1 MLSELPHIQELPQ
14 FEKGSADASSAQSMN
29 AGGVFT
35 LTLALV
41 TSQCGTTSES
51 QLLLSQYVHCTGLLH
66 QRHIVRIDVAKTNY
80 LITDFT
86 SGEDESMPIS
96 SCEDDKYEPT
106 LSRSLN
112 NVQHSI
118 KKITKTTCNTVLPI
132 HSQCAECSTYFELF
146 QAKKE
151 KVTDNFC
158 VTSP

>member
-41 TSQCGTTSES
+41 TSRCGTTSES

-66 QRHIVRIDVAKTNY
+66 QRHTVRINVAKTNY

-86 SGEDESMPIS
+86 SGENESNPIF
-96 SCEDDKYEPT
+96 SCEDDKYEPA
-106 LSRSLN
+106 LSCSVN

-118 KKITKTTCNTVLPI
+118 KKITKQHAIQSFPTILYVQNTLHI
-132 HSQCAECSTYFELF
+132 
-146 QAKKE
+146 
-151 KVTDNFC
+151 
-158 VTSP
+158 

>member
-1 MLSELPHIQELPQ
+1 MQQ
-14 FEKGSADASSAQSMN
+14 
-29 AGGVFT
+29 
-35 LTLALV
+35 
-41 TSQCGTTSES
+41 
-51 QLLLSQYVHCTGLLH
+51 
-66 QRHIVRIDVAKTNY
+66 KTNY

-86 SGEDESMPIS
+86 SGENESMPIS

-132 HSQCAECSTYFELF
+132 HSQCAEFSTYFELF

-151 KVTDNFC
+151 KVTDNFY
-158 VTSP
+158 VTSPYYDHLEYKDGLSLQYLLERT